1 VMWLIVAQAVPMVLL
16 ARTLP
21 VTRAERRAQS
31 AVAGAAELRV
41 RQPQGQAMT
50 PSNVP

>member
-1 VMWLIVAQAVPMVLL
+1 MVLL

-31 AVAGAAELRV
+31 AVAELRV
-41 RQPQGQAMT
+41 RQPQGQTMT

>member
-1 VMWLIVAQAVPMVLL
+1 VVL

-31 AVAGAAELRV
+31 AVAHAGELRV
-41 RQPQGQAMT
+41 RQPQGQTMT